1 MTETTEVVDAVDEAA
16 TPSKEEQEAKRY
28 VKRLKRFYMQ
38 AVWAG
43 VLVGFLFII
52 NMLTNASYWW
62 FLWPAFGF
70 GIALA
75 AQAISLFGLGDLF
88 GADWEE
94 REMAKRLNKK

>member
-38 AVWAG
+38 VVWAG

-52 NMLTNASYWW
+52 NLLTSTEYWW
-62 FLWPAFGF
+62 FLWPAFGL

-75 AQAISLFGLGDLF
+75 AQAVSLFGFNDMF
-88 GADWEE
+88 GADWEKRQVE
-94 REMAKRLNKK
+94 KRLNR

>member
-1 MTETTEVVDAVDEAA
+1 MTETTDIVEESEATA
-16 TPSKEEQEAKRY
+16 KPSREEREAKRY
-28 VKRLKRFYMQ
+28 VKRLKSFYMQ

-52 NMLTNASYWW
+52 NLLTSTSYWW
-62 FLWPAFGF
+62 FLWPALGF

-75 AQAISLFGLGDLF
+75 AQAVSLFGLGDLF